1 VKEKSMTITE
11 SAQEAVSTGALKGVL
26 QVRSAPEGHWVGDGF
41 PVRTMFHYE
50 DPTIS
55 PFLLLDH
62 AGPHEFPPADKRRGV
77 GEHPHRGFETV
88 TIVYQGEVDHRDSS
102 GGGGK
107 IGPGDVQ
114 WMTAGAGLVHEEMHS
129 WDFTKVGGT
138 FHAIQLWVNLPA
150 KLKMTPPKYQT
161 IVAGDIPEITLPNDA
176 GTLRVIAGALGG
188 TRGPAST
195 FTPVE
200 LFNVELK
207 NGKTALIEIPED
219 HMAAIMVMS
228 GKIVVNGSLAR
239 VSEFVTLDKKG
250 GALCVDAH
258 EDTNL
263 LILGGEPLGEP
274 VAGYGPFVMNSQE
287 ELQQAVLDFN
297 AGKMGRLTAVE

>member
-1 VKEKSMTITE
+1 MTITE
-11 SAQEAVSTGALKGVL
+11 SAQETSAATENALKGVL
-26 QVRSAPEGHWVGDGF
+26 QVRGAPEGHWVGDGF

-62 AGPHEFPPADKRRGV
+62 AGPHEFAPSDKRRGV

-88 TIVYQGEVDHRDSS
+88 TIVYKGEVEHRDSS

-129 WDFTKVGGT
+129 WDFTKAGGT

-150 KLKMTPPKYQT
+150 ELKMTPPKYQT
-161 IVAGDIPEITLPNDA
+161 LVANDIPEIALSDEA
-176 GTLRVIAGALGG
+176 GTLRVIAGAQSEA
-188 TRGPAST
+188 RGPAST

-200 LFNVELK
+200 LFDAELK
-207 NGKTALIEIPED
+207 NGKSALIEIPEG
-219 HMAAIMVMS
+219 HMGAIMVMS
-228 GKIVVNGSLAR
+228 GKVVVNGSLAR
-239 VSEFVTLDKKG
+239 ESEFITLDEKG
-250 GALCVDAH
+250 VALRIDAH
-258 EDTNL
+258 EDAKL

-274 VAGYGPFVMNSQE
+274 VAGYGPFVMNTRE
-287 ELQQAVLDFN
+287 ELQQAVTDFN
-297 AGKMGRLTAVE
+297 AGKMGRLPPAG

>member
-1 VKEKSMTITE
+1 MTIGE
-11 SAQEAVSTGALKGVL
+11 SAQQATGTKESPLKSVV
-26 QVRSAPEGHWVGDGF
+26 QVRSAPDGHWVGDGF

-62 AGPHEFPPADKRRGV
+62 AGPHEFAPSQKRRGV

-88 TIVYQGEVDHRDSS
+88 TIVYKGEVEHRDSS

-129 WDFTKVGGT
+129 WDFTKSGGT

-161 IVAGDIPEITLPNDA
+161 LLAKDISEIALPGEA
-176 GTLRVIAGALGG
+176 GTLRVIAGALGD
-188 TRGPAST
+188 TIGPAST

-200 LFNVELK
+200 LFDVELK
-207 NGKTALIEIPED
+207 NGKSAVIEIPD
-219 HMAAIMVMS
+219 GHMAAIMVMS
-228 GKIVVNGSLAR
+228 GKVTVNGSLAR
-239 VSEFVTLDKKG
+239 ESEFVTLETKG
-250 GALCVDAH
+250 RELHIDAQ
-258 EDTNL
+258 DDAKL
-263 LILGGEPLGEP
+263 LILGGVPLGEP
-274 VAGYGPFVMNSQE
+274 VAGYGPFVMNTQA
-287 ELQQAVLDFN
+287 ELQQAVADFN
-297 AGKMGRLTAVE
+297 AGKMGRLAPVE

>member
-1 VKEKSMTITE
+1 MTITE
-11 SAQEAVSTGALKGVL
+11 SAQESPSTEALKGVL
-26 QVRSAPEGHWVGDGF
+26 QVHGAPEGHWVGDGF
-41 PVRTMFHYE
+41 PVRTMCHYE

-62 AGPHEFPPADKRRGV
+62 AGPHEFAPSDKRRGV

-88 TIVYQGEVDHRDSS
+88 TIVYKGEVEHRDSS

-129 WDFTKVGGT
+129 GSFTKAGGT

-150 KLKMTPPKYQT
+150 QLKMTPPKYQT
-161 IVAGDIPEITLPNDA
+161 IVANDIPEITLPDDA
-176 GTLRVIAGALGG
+176 GNLRVIAGALGKV
-188 TRGPAST
+188 RGPAST

-200 LFNVELK
+200 LFDAELK
-207 NGKTALIEIPED
+207 NGKSAMIDIPEG

-239 VSEFVTLDKKG
+239 VTEFVTLDKKG
-250 GALCVDAH
+250 GALRVDVQ
-258 EDTNL
+258 EDAKL
-263 LILGGEPLGEP
+263 LFLGGEPLDET
-274 VAGYGPFVMNSQE
+274 VVGYGPFVMNTRE
-287 ELQQAVLDFN
+287 ELQQAVTDFN
-297 AGKMGRLTAVE
+297 AGKMGRLPPMG

>member
-1 VKEKSMTITE
+1 MTIIE
-11 SAQEAVSTGALKGVL
+11 IAQESVSTEALKGVL
-26 QVRSAPEGHWVGDGF
+26 QVRGAPEAHWVGDGF

-50 DPTIS
+50 DSSIS

-62 AGPHEFPPADKRRGV
+62 AAPHEFAPSDKRRGV

-88 TIVYQGEVDHRDSS
+88 TIVYKGEVEHRDSS

-129 WDFTKVGGT
+129 WDFTKAGGT

-161 IVAGDIPEITLPNDA
+161 IVANDIPKIILPDDA
-176 GTLRVIAGALGG
+176 GSLRVIAGALGEA
-188 TRGPAST
+188 RGPAST

-200 LFNVELK
+200 LFDVELK
-207 NGKTALIEIPED
+207 NGKSAVIRIPD
-219 HMAAIMVMS
+219 GHMAAIMVMS
-228 GKIVVNGSLAR
+228 GKIVVNGSVAC
-239 VSEFVTLDKKG
+239 VTEFVTLDKKG
-250 GALCVDAH
+250 RALRVDVH
-258 EDTNL
+258 EDAKL
-263 LILGGEPLGEP
+263 LILGGEPLDEP
-274 VAGYGPFVMNSQE
+274 VAGYGPFVMNTRE
-287 ELQQAVLDFN
+287 ELQQAVTDFN
-297 AGKMGRLTAVE
+297 AGKMGRLLPAG

>member
-1 VKEKSMTITE
+1 MTISE
-11 SAQEAVSTGALKGVL
+11 RARQASVEREAVRKGVIE
-26 QVRSAPEGHWVGDGF
+26 VRHAPEGHWVGDGF

-50 DPTIS
+50 NPNIS

-62 AGPHEFPPADKRRGV
+62 AGPYEFAPSSKRRGV

-88 TIVYQGEVDHRDSS
+88 TIVYEGEVEHRDSS

-129 WDFTKVGGT
+129 WDFTKAGGT

-161 IVAGDIPEITLPNDA
+161 LLARNIPEIDLQDGA
-176 GTLRVIAGALGG
+176 GRLRVIAGTLKNIV
-188 TRGPAST
+188 GPAST

-200 LFNVELK
+200 LFDVELR
-207 NGKTALIEIPED
+207 NGKSAVIDIPD
-219 HMAAIMVMS
+219 GHMAASMVMS
-228 GKIVVNGSLAR
+228 GEVTINGSSAR
-239 VSEFVTLDKKG
+239 KSEFVTLEKNGKE
-250 GALCVDAH
+250 LQIDAQ
-258 EDTNL
+258 DDAQL
-263 LILGGEPLGEP
+263 LILGGEPINEP
-274 VAGYGPFVMNSQE
+274 VAGYGPFVMNTRA

-297 AGKMGRLTAVE
+297 AGKMGRLAPAE

>member
-1 VKEKSMTITE
+1 MAISERTQQASVTS
-11 SAQEAVSTGALKGVL
+11 EAALKNVIE
-26 QVRSAPEGHWVGDGF
+26 VRGAPEGHWVGDGF

-50 DPTIS
+50 NPNIS

-62 AGPHEFPPADKRRGV
+62 AGPYEFAPASKRRGV

-88 TIVYQGEVDHRDSS
+88 TIVYKGEVEHRDSS

-129 WDFTKVGGT
+129 WEFTREGGT

-161 IVAGDIPEITLPNDA
+161 LLANDIPAIALLGGA
-176 GTLRVIAGALGG
+176 GTLRVIAGALGDKV
-188 TRGPAST
+188 GPAST

-200 LFNVELK
+200 LFDVELTD
-207 NGKTALIEIPED
+207 GKGAVIEIPD
-219 HMAAIMVMS
+219 GHMAAIMVMS
-228 GKIVVNGSLAR
+228 GRVAVNGSNAR
-239 VSEFVTLDKKG
+239 ESEFVTLEPTG
-250 GALCVDAH
+250 RELHIDAH
-258 EDTNL
+258 DNAKL
-263 LILGGEPLGEP
+263 LILGGEPLSEP
-274 VAGYGPFVMNSQE
+274 VAGYGPFVMNTRE
-287 ELQQAVLDFN
+287 ELQQAVMDFN
-297 AGKMGRLTAVE
+297 AGKMGRLAPAE